1 MNWKIIM
8 RKIKDF
14 KKIKAGDWILVR
26 KPPYLKK
33 DKRHAII
40 VVEKRFIST
49 WDRNLGCWRF
59 CRERP

>member
-26 KPPYLKK
+26 KPPYPKR
-33 DKRHAII
+33 DKRHSVIE
-40 VVEKRFIST
+40 V
-49 WDRNLGCWRF
+49 G
-59 CRERP
+59 ERMIYIHSFNIKGEYQ